1 MRIGVVAGEA
11 SGDALGA
18 NLIRAVRAHYPQA
31 VFEGVAGPHM
41 MALGAQSLFPMEALS
56 VRGYWEVLRS
66 LPHLL
71 FIRRQLTQYFL
82 SNPPDLFVGIDAPD
96 FNLTLEKNLKLAGI
110 PTVQMVAPTVWAWRA
125 NRLPKIREAVT
136 ELLTTFPFEKAIF
149 ERAGIP
155 VTDIGHPLAQQ
166 LAAPINQTGARQ
178 RLQLGRAAPVIAL
191 LPGSRMSELEFHA
204 QLFVETA
211 GLLKRYFND
220 AIFLVPLINAQTR
233 AVFES
238 AVRRSGRDSN
248 IKILHGQAHDVLAAA
263 DAALVA
269 SGTATLE
276 AALLKCPMVVTYRLS
291 AFTAWIVRR
300 RKTSQFVALP
310 NIILDRAVVP
320 EMIQEDAT
328 PEILAAKMAEV
339 ITNPVLRSSM
349 LEAFAELQRMLYQD
363 SEACILAGI
372 ERALSHG
379 R

>member
-1 MRIGVVAGEA
+1 M
-11 SGDALGA
+11 
-18 NLIRAVRAHYPQA
+18 
-31 VFEGVAGPHM
+31 
-41 MALGAQSLFPMEALS
+41 LFRS
-56 VRGYWEVLRS
+56 GYWEVLRS

-166 LAAPINQTGARQ
+166 LAAPISQTGARQ

-211 GLLKRYFND
+211 GILKRYFND

-269 SGTATLE
+269 SGTATFE
-276 AALLKCPMVVTYRLS
+276 AAL
-291 AFTAWIVRR
+291 
-300 RKTSQFVALP
+300 
-310 NIILDRAVVP
+310 
-320 EMIQEDAT
+320 
-328 PEILAAKMAEV
+328 
-339 ITNPVLRSSM
+339 
-349 LEAFAELQRMLYQD
+349 
-363 SEACILAGI
+363 
-372 ERALSHG
+372 
-379 R
+379 